1 MDNITFE
8 DFSKIDFRVGTIIAV
23 EAFDEVIKP
32 AYKLKIDFGD
42 LGILNSSAQITHRY
56 SEGDLLNKQVIAVL
70 NFPKKQ
76 IANFMSECL
85 VLGAVNGKDVILIS
99 PDDKVKDGLKIH

>member
-23 EAFDEVIKP
+23 EAFDEAIKP

-42 LGILNSSAQITHRY
+42 IGVLNSSAQITHRY

>member
-1 MDNITFE
+1 MDKVTFQ
-8 DFSKIDFRVGTIIAV
+8 DFSKIDFRVGTIIAAEVFV
-23 EAFDEVIKP
+23 EAIKP
-32 AYKLKIDFGD
+32 AYKLRIDFGE

-56 SEGDLLNKQVIAVL
+56 SEDELLGKQIIAVV

-85 VLGAVNGKDVILIS
+85 VLGAVNEKDVILIS
-99 PDDKVKDGLKIH
+99 TEDTVMNGLRIH